1 MSYSTMGKRIIAAAI
16 DWLLCGILGS
26 AFVVITGLWPT
37 GLLSILI
44 AAGYFIIFEGGDWH
58 ATPGKKLMN
67 IIVVDR
73 YGHGVDYKTASIR
86 YLGRWLSGIIMGIG
100 FVIALFNNERQCLH
114 DKLADTY
121 VVDGTEG
128 NQIGSLSGVSGSRS
142 IVGITGE
149 VAGKRFP
156 ITGNGI
162 MIGRDP
168 AVCQVVLKK
177 SSGISRIHCF
187 VSYNPQSGMFIV
199 SDRNSSYGTFTLNG
213 MRVTANKS
221 VALKKGERFYLATA
235 NTMFEVQ

>member
-1 MSYSTMGKRIIAAAI
+1 MSYSSLGKRFCAAI
-16 DWLLCGILGS
+16 IDGLICGAIGS
-26 AFVVITGLWPT
+26 AFVMLTGLWPT
-37 GLLSILI
+37 GFLSLVMG
-44 AAGYFIIFEGGDWH
+44 AAYFILCEGGEWH
-58 ATPGKKLMN
+58 ATLGKKLMN
-67 IIVVDR
+67 IMVINNN
-73 YGHGVDYKTASIR
+73 GQGIDYKTATIR
-86 YLGRWLSGIIMGIG
+86 YLGRILSGITMGIG
-100 FVIALFNNERQCLH
+100 FVFALFNDDRQCLH

-121 VVDGTEG
+121 VVDGATE
-128 NQIGSLSGVSGSRS
+128 SSGFSGGRS
-142 IVGITGE
+142 IVGVTGE
-149 VAGKRFP
+149 IAGKRFP